1 MKVQAIN
8 NRGKYNYQQNQNT
21 NFKAKLKLE
30 GLYNQSS
37 RWQTIAKDFE
47 TKTAKKFP
55 EYGVKLQEMSKN
67 KMTIFLDQKPQDEV
81 YLHIHT
87 LSEEATSKLINLPNN
102 EVINKLMILLNMC
115 KRRDKLVNELPN
127 DIAKLEKKYNIKF
140 DQKSLIDSCEDSVC
154 VDNYI
159 DISTDDILS
168 DYTATSNTF
177 MW

>member
-8 NRGKYNYQQNQNT
+8 TNNYQQNQNT

-67 KMTIFLDQKPQDEV
+67 KMTIFLDPKPQHGV
-81 YLHIHT
+81 YLHKHT
-87 LSEEATSKLINLPNN
+87 LSEKATSKLINLPDN
-102 EVINKLMILLNMC
+102 EVINKLMILLNAC
-115 KRRDKLVNELPN
+115 KKRDKLVNGLPN
-127 DIAKLEKKYNIKF
+127 DIAKLEKKYNIKL
-140 DQKSLIDSCEDSVC
+140 DQKSLIDSWKEIVC
-154 VDNYI
+154 VDNHC
-159 DISTDDILS
+159 DISADDILS
-168 DYTATSNTF
+168 DYTASSYTF

>member
-1 MKVQAIN
+1 MQISPI
-8 NRGKYNYQQNQNT
+8 QQTQNT

-87 LSEEATSKLINLPNN
+87 LSEEATSL
-102 EVINKLMILLNMC
+102 
-115 KRRDKLVNELPN
+115 
-127 DIAKLEKKYNIKF
+127 
-140 DQKSLIDSCEDSVC
+140 
-154 VDNYI
+154 
-159 DISTDDILS
+159 
-168 DYTATSNTF
+168 
-177 MW
+177 